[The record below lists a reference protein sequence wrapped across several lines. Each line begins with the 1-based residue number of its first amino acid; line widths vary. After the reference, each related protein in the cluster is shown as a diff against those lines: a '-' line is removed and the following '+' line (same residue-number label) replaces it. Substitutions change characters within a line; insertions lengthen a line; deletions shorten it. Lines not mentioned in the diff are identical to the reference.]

1 VFYAFRVMVGVGSLM
16 LLVAG
21 FTAWRLWLQRRQSE
35 VVLPKPLLWLLS
47 GMAFSGWVATLAG
60 WYVTEIGRQPF
71 LVYGLMRTS
80 EAATTLPPPYI
91 ALTLTAYLVVYG
103 LLLVT
108 YVGVLKYMAEH
119 PKEHKQE
126 APTGAL
132 LGKAGV

>member
-1 VFYAFRVMVGVGSLM
+1 M
-16 LLVAG
+16 
-21 FTAWRLWLQRRQSE
+21 
-35 VVLPKPLLWLLS
+35 
-47 GMAFSGWVATLAG
+47 
-60 WYVTEIGRQPF
+60 TEIGRQPF

-80 EAATTLPPPYI
+80 EAATTVPPAHV

-119 PKEHKQE
+119 PKEHAPE
-126 APTGAL
+126 APRGAL